1 MTQITRGENRNKRI
15 KHTAVVSLAAKGI
28 NALSG
33 LITVPIT
40 LSYLGAEQFGI
51 WMALTGFV
59 AFLSFTDLGIGI
71 GLQNALTR
79 CHGNDDEKTPSSII
93 STALFL
99 TVLLCLILCVV
110 SWYLIPQFELTRIIK
125 LTGEENQL
133 TLLYTTQ
140 AFIIAFAISIPLGMI
155 QRIYDAYQNGVISNG
170 LLAVGRLFSLA
181 SVFISVKLGYS
192 LAVMVFLYMTIPFV
206 FLALGGLYLFINN
219 PVLRPS
225 PFNVKTQYINQ
236 MVRTGGLALSAQ
248 VGAAIMSSGPLLLL
262 SSQFGAAAVVPFAIT
277 QRLLSVV
284 SLMTSAALMPLWPAY
299 GEAHARSDK
308 EWISATHKKAL
319 LFTLAIISPL
329 FIAMSFYGQDLI
341 AWWSNDA
348 NAVPSWSLLMA
359 CNVWAFVM
367 AISRAN
373 SMLLNGTN
381 HFKGQAIYGLIL
393 PISAILI
400 GYYYAENN
408 TLVMTLWVMVLSGEF
423 TRSLFLWWES
433 TKVLSKIN
441 SDHVTN

>member
-1 MTQITRGENRNKRI
+1 MTQIMRAENRNKRI
-15 KHTAVVSLAAKGI
+15 KHTAVVALAAKGV

-33 LITVPIT
+33 LITVPVT

-79 CHGNDDEKTPSSII
+79 CHGNDDEKSPSSII

-99 TVLLCLILCVV
+99 TLLLCIALCVV
-110 SWYLIPQFELTRIIK
+110 SWYLIPQFDLTRIIK
-125 LTGEENQL
+125 LSGDENQS
-133 TLLYTTQ
+133 TLLNTTQ
-140 AFIIAFAISIPLGMI
+140 AFIIAFAISIPAGMI

-192 LAVMVFLYMTIPFV
+192 LAVMVFLYMTLPFV
-206 FLALGGLYLFINN
+206 FLALGGIYLFISN

-225 PFNVKTQYINQ
+225 PFKVKAQYIKQ

-248 VGAAIMSSGPLLLL
+248 VGAAVMSSGPLLLL
-262 SSQFGAAAVVPFAIT
+262 SSQFGAIAVVPFAIT

-299 GEAHARSDK
+299 GEAYARSDK
-308 EWISATHKKAL
+308 EWISTTHKKAL
-319 LFTLAIISPL
+319 LFTLAIILPL
-329 FIAMSFYGQDLI
+329 FIVMSIWGQDLI
-341 AWWSNDA
+341 GWWSDDA
-348 NAVPSWSLLMA
+348 NSVPSWSLLMA
-359 CNVWAFVM
+359 CNIWAFVM

-393 PISAILI
+393 PILAILI

-408 TLVMTLWVMVLSGEF
+408 TLVMTLWVMVLSGEL

-441 SDHVTN
+441 NGHATN

>member
-1 MTQITRGENRNKRI
+1 MTQITRAESRNKRI
-15 KHTAVVSLAAKGI
+15 KYTAIVALAAKGI

-99 TVLLCLILCVV
+99 TLLLCLALCAI
-110 SWYLIPQFELTRIIK
+110 SWYLIPQFDLTRIIK
-125 LTGEENQL
+125 LSGEENQL
-133 TLLYTTQ
+133 TLLHTTQ

-181 SVFISVKLGYS
+181 SVFVSVKLGYS
-192 LAVMVFLYMTIPFV
+192 LAVMVFLYMTLPFV
-206 FLALGGLYLFINN
+206 FLALGGVYLFITN

-225 PFNVKTQYINQ
+225 PFNVKAQYINQ

-299 GEAHARSDK
+299 GEAYARSDK
-308 EWISATHKKAL
+308 QWITTTHKKAL

-329 FIAMSFYGQDLI
+329 FIVMSFYGQDLI
-341 AWWSNDA
+341 AWWSNDI

-359 CNVWAFVM
+359 CNIWAFVM

-393 PISAILI
+393 PLLALLI
-400 GYYYAENN
+400 GYYYAENHS
-408 TLVMTLWVMVLSGEF
+408 LVITLWIMVLSGEL

-433 TKVLSKIN
+433 SKVLGKIN
-441 SDHVTN
+441 S

>member
-1 MTQITRGENRNKRI
+1 MTQLSRGENRNKRI
-15 KHTAVVSLAAKGI
+15 KHTAVVALAAKGI

-99 TVLLCLILCVV
+99 TFLLCLALCAV
-110 SWYLIPQFELTRIIK
+110 SWFLIPQFDLTRIIK
-125 LTGEENQL
+125 LTGEGNEL
-133 TLLYTTQ
+133 TLLHTTQ
-140 AFIIAFAISIPLGMI
+140 AFMIAFAISIPLGMI

-192 LAVMVFLYMTIPFV
+192 LAVMVFLYMTLPFV
-206 FLALGGLYLFINN
+206 FLALGGVYLFITN

-225 PFNVKTQYINQ
+225 LFKVKARYINQ

-262 SSQFGAAAVVPFAIT
+262 SSQFGAIAVVPFAIT

-299 GEAHARSDK
+299 GEAYARRDK
-308 EWISATHKKAL
+308 EWITTTHKKAL
-319 LFTLAIISPL
+319 LFTLAIILPL
-329 FIAMSFYGQDLI
+329 FIAMSFYGQALI
-341 AWWSNDA
+341 EWWSNDV

-359 CNVWAFVM
+359 CNIWAFVM

-393 PISAILI
+393 PIAALLI
-400 GYYYAENN
+400 GYYYSANT
-408 TLVMTLWVMVLSGEF
+408 TLVMTLWIMILSGEL

-433 TKVLSKIN
+433 SKVLSKIN
-441 SDHVTN
+441 NRHVTN

>member
-1 MTQITRGENRNKRI
+1 MTQMTRGESRNKRI
-15 KHTAVVSLAAKGI
+15 KYTAVVALIAKGI

-33 LITVPIT
+33 LITVPVT

-79 CHGNDDEKTPSSII
+79 CHGNDDNDSPSFII

-99 TVLLCLILCVV
+99 TILLCLVLCAV
-110 SWYLIPQFELTRIIK
+110 SLYVIPQLDLTRVIK
-125 LTGEENQL
+125 LTEEENQL
-133 TLLYTTQ
+133 TLLHTTQ

-155 QRIYDAYQNGVISNG
+155 QRIYDAYQNGVISNS
-170 LLAVGRLFSLA
+170 LLVIGRLFSLA

-192 LAVMVFLYMTIPFV
+192 LAVMVFLYMSLPFV
-206 FLALGGLYLFINN
+206 FLALGGIYLFITN

-225 PFNVKTQYINQ
+225 LFKIKVRYINQ

-262 SSQFGAAAVVPFAIT
+262 SSQFGAIAVVPFAIT
-277 QRLLSVV
+277 QRLLSVI

-299 GEAHARSDK
+299 GEAYARNDK
-308 EWISATHKKAL
+308 EWINTTHKKAL
-319 LFTLAIISPL
+319 WYTLAIILPL
-329 FIAMSFYGQDLI
+329 FIMMSFFGQGLI
-341 AWWSNDA
+341 EWWSNDA

-359 CNVWAFVM
+359 CNIWAFVM

-381 HFKGQAIYGLIL
+381 HFEGQAIYGIIL
-393 PISAILI
+393 PILALLI
-400 GYYYAENN
+400 GYYYAANN
-408 TLVMTLWVMVLSGEF
+408 TLVTILWIMVLSGEF

-433 TKVLSKIN
+433 SKVLRKIN
-441 SDHVTN
+441 DGYATN